1 MYSQLEHTMI
11 SYISTLN
18 KLKYMLTDEQGKDMN
33 LRSVINEAISDI
45 EKLGGTIRLIEGNTL
60 TLINIDEN
68 KIISR
73 L

>member
-1 MYSQLEHTMI
+1 
-11 SYISTLN
+11 
-18 KLKYMLTDEQGKDMN
+18 MLTDEQGKDMN

>member
-18 KLKYMLTDEQGKDMN
+18 KLKYMLSYEQGKDMN

-45 EKLGGTIRLIEGNTL
+45 EKLGGTVRLVEGNTL